1 MLLHIAAY
9 PEPELIDF
17 EGDFGVNMYRRAKGT
32 FGANNEITQT
42 PQTTQTTQTPQTIPN
57 GVVELSE
64 EDKAILTIVH
74 DKPTLTQK
82 EYALELGWT
91 VDRVKYYLKKMKSQ
105 QMVKRVGSIHHG
117 HWEVLIEETLKTE
130 LNTAGE

>member
-1 MLLHIAAY
+1 MIANAAAHRSSL
-9 PEPELIDF
+9 EPELIDF
-17 EGDFGVNMYRRAKGT
+17 EGDFRVNMYRRAKET
-32 FGANNEITQT
+32 FGANNETTQT
-42 PQTTQTTQTPQTIPN
+42 PRTTQTPQTIPN

-91 VDRVKYYLKKMKSQ
+91 VDREKYYLKKMKSQ
-105 QMVKRVGSIHHG
+105 QM
-117 HWEVLIEETLKTE
+117 
-130 LNTAGE
+130 